1 MLNRI
6 SIYKRLVGAFVIT
19 ALISATAGVVGY
31 VSTSHMN
38 NRAQLTY
45 ERDLTG
51 LKFTARA
58 ENGVIA
64 SGRALESAILAVD
77 DKTRSDLLADARRFH
92 EETRTNLDQ
101 AAPLFDNEQGRGLH
115 QLAVTLFQQY
125 DTAFND
131 LVKVVEAK
139 KGGDNQAATA
149 QLFGAFSDS
158 VSPLATAIHAMVE
171 WKVSSS
177 KEDADDTAASFK
189 SAAALTIGL
198 TVLGICVATTLG
210 FFLAGS
216 IVRPLKRAIELADAV
231 SEGDLTSDIRPEG
244 DDEVARL
251 QQALDDMVVSLRK
264 VVTNVRVGVDSVAVA
279 SGEIASGN
287 QDLSNRT
294 EQQASNLEQTAAS
307 MEQLSSTVK
316 QNTES
321 ARQANQLAAAASEV
335 AGRGGHAVSQVV
347 DTMGQIQASSRKIA
361 EIIGVIDG
369 IAFQTNILALNAA
382 VEAARAGEQGRGFAV
397 VAGEVRNLAQRSA
410 QAAREIKSLIA
421 DSVDKVESGS
431 RQVTEAGKTMND
443 LVTQVRRVTDL
454 LGEIASATLE
464 QNSGIGLVNNAVNQ
478 LDQMTQQNAALV
490 EESAAAAA
498 SLREQAGQLA
508 QAVATF
514 KLGQQESR
522 KVIAKAVATSR
533 DRVAAVPPVPAAGEA
548 PTPAPK
554 AVATPS
560 STPTPAATPAPLP
573 ARSAPATSAV
583 RPPAVKSP
591 LPMRTP
597 AGPAARSTPSAPE
610 PPASKADDWE
620 EF

>member
-6 SIYKRLVGAFVIT
+6 SIYKRLVGAFVVI
-19 ALISATAGVVGY
+19 ALIGAAAGFVGY
-31 VSTSHMN
+31 MSTSRMN
-38 NRAQLTY
+38 TRAQLTY
-45 ERDLTG
+45 DQDLTG
-51 LKFTARA
+51 LKVTARA
-58 ENGVIA
+58 ENAVVA
-64 SGRALESAILAVD
+64 SGRALEAAILAPD
-77 DKTRSDLLADARRFH
+77 EKTRNDLLADARRYH
-92 EETRTNLDQ
+92 EEARTNLDL
-101 AAPLFDNEQGRGLH
+101 AAPLIDNEQGRGL
-115 QLAVTLFQQY
+115 QQVAAAAFRQY
-125 DTAFND
+125 DAAFGD
-131 LVKVVEAK
+131 LAK
-139 KGGDNQAATA
+139 AIETKKAGDNVNASTL
-149 QLFGAFSDS
+149 LFGPFADS
-158 VSPLATAIHAMVE
+158 VVPLTTAIHGMLE
-171 WKVSSS
+171 WKVSNS
-177 KEDADDTAASFK
+177 KDNADETQATFRSAASVTI
-189 SAAALTIGL
+189 ALTIAGML
-198 TVLGICVATTLG
+198 VAVALGIH
-210 FFLAGS
+210 LAGS
-216 IVRPLKRAIELADAV
+216 IVRPLNRAIAVADAV
-231 SEGDLTSDIRPEG
+231 AAGDLTTDIRPEG
-244 DDEVARL
+244 ADEVTRL
-251 QQALDDMVVSLRK
+251 QQALEDMVVSLRK
-264 VVTNVRVGVDSVAVA
+264 VVSTVRVGVDSVAVA
-279 SGEIASGN
+279 SGQIASGN

-335 AGRGGHAVSQVV
+335 AGRGGQAVGQVV
-347 DTMGQIQASSRKIA
+347 DTMGQIQDSSRKIA

-421 DSVDKVESGS
+421 DSVEKVESGS
-431 RQVTEAGKTMND
+431 RQVTEAGKTMKD

-490 EESAAAAA
+490 EQSAAAAS

-508 QAVATF
+508 QAVAIF

-533 DRVAAVPPVPAAGEA
+533 DRIAVVPAKPHLSAPPPSAGGPPAAAPAPPVASARAVP
-548 PTPAPK
+548 
-554 AVATPS
+554 
-560 STPTPAATPAPLP
+560 
-573 ARSAPATSAV
+573 AR
-583 RPPAVKSP
+583 K
-591 LPMRTP
+591 P
-597 AGPAARSTPSAPE
+597 AGPARSGPSAPE
-610 PPASKADDWE
+610 PPAGKTDDWE

>member
-6 SIYKRLVGAFVIT
+6 SIYKRLVGAFVLT
-19 ALISATAGVVGY
+19 ALIGAAVGTVGY
-31 VSTSHMN
+31 ISTSRMN
-38 NRAQLTY
+38 TRAQLTY
-45 ERDLTG
+45 EQDLSG

-58 ENGVIA
+58 ETAIVS
-64 SGRALESAILAVD
+64 SGRAVEAAILAPD
-77 DKTRSDLLADARRFH
+77 EKTRDELLADARRFH
-92 EETRTNLDQ
+92 EESKTNLDR
-101 AAPLFDNEQGRGLH
+101 AAPLFDNDQGRGLH
-115 QLAVTLFQQY
+115 SLSIAMFEQY
-125 DTAFND
+125 DAAFTD
-131 LVKVVEAK
+131 LVKIVESK
-139 KGGDNQAATA
+139 KVGDNTNASV
-149 QLFGAFSDS
+149 QLFGPFADS
-158 VSPLATAIHAMVE
+158 VGPLTTAIHAMVE
-171 WKVSSS
+171 WKVSNS
-177 KEDADDTAASFK
+177 KENADDTEAMFK
-189 SAAALTIGL
+189 SSTAVSVGL
-198 TVLGICVATTLG
+198 TVAGMVVAVALG
-210 FFLAGS
+210 FILAGS
-216 IVRPLKRAIELADAV
+216 IVRPLNRAISVADAV
-231 SEGDLTSDIRPEG
+231 SAGDLTTDINPEG
-244 DDEVARL
+244 SDEVAHMQRSL
-251 QQALDDMVVSLRK
+251 GDMVISLRK
-264 VVTNVRVGVDSVAVA
+264 VVTTVRIGVDSVAVA
-279 SGEIASGN
+279 SGQIATGN

-335 AGRGGHAVSQVV
+335 AGRGGQAVGQVV

-431 RQVTEAGKTMND
+431 RQVTEAGKTMKD
-443 LVTQVRRVTDL
+443 LVIQVRRVTDL

-490 EESAAAAA
+490 EQSAAAAT

-508 QAVATF
+508 QAVAIF

-522 KVIAKAVATSR
+522 KVIAKASATSR
-533 DRVAAVPPVPAAGEA
+533 DRVAVASPSSAVGS
-548 PTPAPK
+548 
-554 AVATPS
+554 ATPVAGAS
-560 STPTPAATPAPLP
+560 KKAPP
-573 ARSAPATSAV
+573 R
-583 RPPAVKSP
+583 K
-591 LPMRTP
+591 P
-597 AGPAARSTPSAPE
+597 AGPARATPSASEP
-610 PPASKADDWE
+610 PPASKGDDWE